1 VIGDAARVA
10 VAPRRTVLMPRTV
23 AGRELA
29 IVLSRPRALAIKA
42 GLPLLLALVLVAGHA
57 PTFWAGMLLTV
68 LVAMVGAV
76 GTAVSVSRARDAG
89 FLTRLAA
96 TPGSRPRLLA
106 GWVLAAAAVD
116 VVQLLPVAIA
126 AGISGGGGPAA
137 VGVLVVALA
146 GALVVTNALGCA
158 VTLAA
163 ANPAE
168 VLLDVVVV
176 LAPLLYLGGL
186 FTGVPASGWR
196 VVAGAVDPFSHLH
209 SAFIGALGGS
219 PGYDGIVDV
228 AAVLA
233 AALVAL
239 ALLLPL
245 SRRILEHE

>member
-1 VIGDAARVA
+1 MIGDAGRLA
-10 VAPRRTVLMPRTV
+10 VAPRRTRVMPRSV

-42 GLPLLLALVLVAGHA
+42 GLPLALALVLVAGHA

-106 GWVLAAAAVD
+106 GWVLVAAAVD
-116 VVQLLPVAIA
+116 VVQLLPVAVA
-126 AGISGGGGPAA
+126 AAVSGGGGAVSLAVLLVTLAA
-137 VGVLVVALA
+137 
-146 GALVVTNALGCA
+146 ALVITNALGCA

-168 VLLDVVVV
+168 VLLDVVVL

-196 VVAGAVDPFSHLH
+196 ALAGVVDPFSHLH
-209 SAFIGALGGS
+209 STFIGALGGTPTYAGS
-219 PGYDGIVDV
+219 VDAAAVV
-228 AAVLA
+228 AAA
-233 AALVAL
+233 AVAL
-239 ALLLPL
+239 ALVLAL
-245 SRRILEHE
+245 STRILERD